1 MSSAAAVKT
10 YKKGAH
16 IQITRCF
23 NQREFDC
30 KGSKSTSR
38 CCCSETK
45 LSVRLVRK
53 LQIIRKKCGGAVY
66 VNSAYRCP
74 VHNSYVGGASSSYH
88 MKGMAADIRVNGM
101 TPAQV
106 AKLAQELGFTGIG
119 MYNGSS
125 GRFTHVDIR
134 PTPYFWNNTPGN
146 SVTVKGHG
154 GSHIRCPYEL
164 PLLTVRRGDKGEGVK
179 AVQWILNSCGYGCSV
194 DGVFGANT
202 EQRVRE
208 FQSDMLLAAD
218 GIVGSMT
225 REALADAEA

>member
-38 CCCSETK
+38 CGCSETK

-74 VHNSYVGGASSSYH
+74 VHNAYVGGASSSYH
-88 MKGMAADIRVNGM
+88 MKGMAADIRTNVM
-101 TPAQV
+101 TPTQL
-106 AKLAQELGFTGIG
+106 AKLAQTLGFTGIG
-119 MYNGSS
+119 MYNGPS
-125 GRFTHVDIR
+125 GKFVHVDIR
-134 PTPYFWNNTPGN
+134 PLPYFWSNTAGVN
-146 SVTVKGHG
+146 ATVSGHG
-154 GSHIRCPYEL
+154 GNHVRCPYEL
-164 PLLTVRRGDKGEGVK
+164 PLVAVRRGTSGEGVK
-179 AVQWILNSCGYGCSV
+179 AVQWILNYCGYGCSV
-194 DGVFGANT
+194 DGTFGAQT
-202 EQRVRE
+202 EQRVKE
-208 FQSDMLLAAD
+208 FQSDMLLAVD
-218 GIVGSMT
+218 GIVGKNT
-225 REALADAEA
+225 REVLVDVEA